1 MRTTAE
7 GAQSLRTLSVSGVH
21 RQSEEFMTPSMLAP
35 ARHADRILDVVQR
48 GVRHEISDVVVHS
61 WKRCLND
68 YRLDPEQSPQ
78 PMLFG
83 GAAMD
88 ARCGRVADII
98 DSARHEMTTLF
109 QQLGD
114 PLSAVVLTD
123 TDGVILHL
131 VSSARFAAELEPLR
145 FVVGAMWS
153 EPEAGTNGMGTC
165 LAAQEPISVQQED
178 HFFTRFTSLTCS
190 AVPVYDP
197 MGHPAAVLDVTSRSN
212 LMQQHVLVLLGMTAR
227 MIENRL
233 LDQRFRHA
241 HPLHFHSRPEFVYT
255 LHEGRL
261 VVADDGSILA
271 ANRSALFQL
280 GLASIDAVRSH
291 RIDEIFQTT
300 LADMLQR
307 SSDASFHPVV
317 TYRVNGAHRFFA
329 VARQPAGTAG
339 ASRSTSPRA
348 AQRAPPPL
356 ARPAAL
362 ARSTAALAR
371 SNLPFADPQWLLQF
385 DIARRVVA
393 RGTPVLLRGET
404 GSGKEVFARALHER
418 SPGSCGSFVAVNCA
432 SLPESLIEAELFGY
446 RAGAFTGAQRS
457 GRRGRILQA
466 DGGTLFLDEIGD
478 MPVELQA
485 RLLRV
490 LDERQVTPLGTEETQ
505 TVDFQL
511 VSASHRDL
519 AHLVHDGRFREDLYY
534 RLAGVELHL
543 PPLRERADRR
553 ELIRS
558 ILAEEAG
565 SEARLAPEAEQLLM
579 DHPWPGNL
587 RQLRHVLRS
596 AGALADAGMVGI
608 GQMEALRAP
617 PERPR
622 ATPTGDAVQPPA
634 VTAAADESACPQGL
648 NLFQVHER
656 QVLLQ
661 LLEQHRWNVSHVAKT
676 LQVSRNT
683 LYRKLHRLQIPVVA
697 RF

>member
-1 MRTTAE
+1 
-7 GAQSLRTLSVSGVH
+7 
-21 RQSEEFMTPSMLAP
+21 
-35 ARHADRILDVVQR
+35 
-48 GVRHEISDVVVHS
+48 
-61 WKRCLND
+61 
-68 YRLDPEQSPQ
+68 
-78 PMLFG
+78 
-83 GAAMD
+83 
-88 ARCGRVADII
+88 
-98 DSARHEMTTLF
+98 
-109 QQLGD
+109 
-114 PLSAVVLTD
+114 
-123 TDGVILHL
+123 
-131 VSSARFAAELEPLR
+131 
-145 FVVGAMWS
+145 
-153 EPEAGTNGMGTC
+153 
-165 LAAQEPISVQQED
+165 
-178 HFFTRFTSLTCS
+178 
-190 AVPVYDP
+190 
-197 MGHPAAVLDVTSRSN
+197 
-212 LMQQHVLVLLGMTAR
+212 
-227 MIENRL
+227 
-233 LDQRFRHA
+233 
-241 HPLHFHSRPEFVYT
+241 
-255 LHEGRL
+255 
-261 VVADDGSILA
+261 
-271 ANRSALFQL
+271 
-280 GLASIDAVRSH
+280 
-291 RIDEIFQTT
+291 
-300 LADMLQR
+300 
-307 SSDASFHPVV
+307 
-317 TYRVNGAHRFFA
+317 
-329 VARQPAGTAG
+329 
-339 ASRSTSPRA
+339 
-348 AQRAPPPL
+348 
-356 ARPAAL
+356 
-362 ARSTAALAR
+362 
-371 SNLPFADPQWLLQF
+371 LPFADPQWLLQF